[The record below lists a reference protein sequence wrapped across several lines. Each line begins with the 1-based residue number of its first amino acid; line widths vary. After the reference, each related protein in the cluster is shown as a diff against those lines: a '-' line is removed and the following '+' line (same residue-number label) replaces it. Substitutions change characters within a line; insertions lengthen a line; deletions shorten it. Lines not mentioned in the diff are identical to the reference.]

1 MDDLTISWKK
11 LSLSDKEGKKL
22 ALVKNKKRVDFVL
35 AAKFLTKRNVSVDA
49 VAKTFKPLWR
59 TSSDFCICDAGDNHL
74 LFTFELE
81 FDLEKVLIGEPWSFD
96 RHLVVLQRYD
106 GILLMD
112 KVDFSKSS
120 FWVQIH
126 NLPLSCLTPE
136 VALEISESL
145 GTVNK
150 SVGISD
156 MVGGNFM
163 RIQVLIDITKP
174 LSRGR
179 IITLDSNDDRF
190 ISFKYERLPNICYW
204 CGMVS
209 HDDKDCSIWLSSKGS
224 LKIEDQQFGNWI
236 RAALVNPSRKSVM
249 DVKGFETKDTYSRV
263 SSFSDTSSS
272 SMHEGIL
279 ALKPVL
285 ETIGEADCNTGAD
298 SRPVMEFSPAGDAR
312 QREQLQFSEKR
323 LKVVIAD
330 LKEDA
335 NKEVTLLGN
344 KMTAV
349 ANVINEPN
357 VSAISLDGES
367 VTYSQPLSNL
377 FAQGDNDG
385 QIHLHTIGA
394 VMDQEGHQISAN
406 LIRASDADFT
416 PGRTDDVMVHE
427 GKDQH
432 TDTKQRALPATQ
444 VMLERE
450 DIGIVE
456 EIIVDYY
463 SALFSSSNPLHGV
476 SADPLPR

>member
-1 MDDLTISWKK
+1 
-11 LSLSDKEGKKL
+11 
-22 ALVKNKKRVDFVL
+22 
-35 AAKFLTKRNVSVDA
+35 
-49 VAKTFKPLWR
+49 
-59 TSSDFCICDAGDNHL
+59 
-74 LFTFELE
+74 
-81 FDLEKVLIGEPWSFD
+81 
-96 RHLVVLQRYD
+96 
-106 GILLMD
+106 
-112 KVDFSKSS
+112 
-120 FWVQIH
+120 
-126 NLPLSCLTPE
+126 
-136 VALEISESL
+136 
-145 GTVNK
+145 
-150 SVGISD
+150 
-156 MVGGNFM
+156 
-163 RIQVLIDITKP
+163 
-174 LSRGR
+174 
-179 IITLDSNDDRF
+179 
-190 ISFKYERLPNICYW
+190 
-204 CGMVS
+204 
-209 HDDKDCSIWLSSKGS
+209 
-224 LKIEDQQFGNWI
+224 
-236 RAALVNPSRKSVM
+236 M

-444 VMLERE
+444 VMLERVKKGGLKKGRWTRLSGRVGVDKLQSNNPTSSGIKRNFFGTFEAMVE
-450 DIGIVE
+450 DIE
-456 EIIVDYY
+456 TETK
-463 SALFSSSNPLHGV
+463 FK
-476 SADPLPR
+476 